1 LKAYSGTITVPL
13 LLYGEFSM
21 NIFKIRAVETGYL
34 KELEIEADTEDQAE
48 EIYRA
53 KWFEGE
59 IETVDSD
66 LELFIEG
73 DNKNG

>member
-1 LKAYSGTITVPL
+1 MVPL
-13 LLYGEFSM
+13 LLHGESGM
-21 NIFKIRAVETGYL
+21 KTFKIRAVETGYL
-34 KELEIEADTEDQAE
+34 KELEIQADTEEQAE
-48 EIYRA
+48 GIYRS

-73 DNKNG
+73 DDKNG

>member
-1 LKAYSGTITVPL
+1 MVPL
-13 LLYGEFSM
+13 LLYGETGM
-21 NIFKIRAVETGYL
+21 ETFKIRAVETGYL
-34 KELEIEADTEDQAE
+34 KELEIEADTEEQAE

-53 KWFEGE
+53 KWFEGQ

-73 DNKNG
+73 DDKNG